1 MCVAPPSEDPAAQ
14 HYWYVHS
21 VALHQNGS
29 LAQFQSS
36 AEANVDAASGTHVLV
51 LTMTQGLK
59 RETFSL
65 RVHLECLGQDI
76 VISQSTLT
84 LVKGGS
90 GGSGSGGSGSGG
102 SGSGGSGSGGSG
114 SGGSGSGSSGSGS
127 GGSGA
132 HCVVPRLVGKTLKAA
147 RHLLV
152 LAHCRLGKVIVPKPR
167 PNGALVV
174 SATAP
179 KAGARLPAGAKVNV
193 TLRAP

>member
-1 MCVAPPSEDPAAQ
+1 MCVAPPSDDPAAQ

-21 VALHQNGS
+21 VALHQDGS
-29 LAQFQSS
+29 EAQYQSS

-59 RETFSL
+59 RETFSV
-65 RVHLECLGQDI
+65 RVLLECLGQET

-84 LVKGGS
+84 LVRG
-90 GGSGSGGSGSGG
+90 GSGG